1 MQARMKAL
9 LAENDK
15 KATERMIEVENENDE
30 LRREIDSLNKVI
42 EVK

>member
-15 KATERMIEVENENDE
+15 KATQKLIECENENDE
-30 LRREIDSLNKVI
+30 LRK
-42 EVK
+42 